1 MTLHIPEPLKIEHDE
16 LHSELVQ
23 ATRAPGAVGAAALEV
38 ARLMEPHFE
47 REERFALPPLGILAD
62 VVRGARRADM
72 DEALAMGRRLKVEL
86 ASMFAEH
93 RQIVIALERLQATAG
108 AAAMPGIAEFAV
120 KLKRHAEVE
129 ELVLYPAAVLLAEH
143 LAHVLEEEPV
153 L

>member
-23 ATRAPGAVGAAALEV
+23 ATKAPGAVGAAALEV

-62 VVRGARRADM
+62 VVRGAHRADM
-72 DEALAMGRRLKVEL
+72 DEALALGRKLKVEL
-86 ASMFAEH
+86 GSMFAEH
-93 RQIVIALERLQATAG
+93 RQIVIALERLQATAL
-108 AAAMPGIAEFAV
+108 AAGLQGIAQFAV

-129 ELVLYPAAVLLAEH
+129 ELVLYPAVVLLAEH
-143 LAHVLEEEPV
+143 LAHVMEEEPV